1 MTGQREKDSAMP
13 NSIPIAEVATGF
25 RFLLTETFESVQG
38 AYLDKGTSLFET
50 LAQID
55 ARAASQPM
63 GSCATIA
70 AHVAHTTYYLRV
82 LEDRMFGRD
91 LSYVNW
97 DEIWE
102 TVGAVDEAEW
112 EALRAELRATYERIK
127 GHLDEAESWQG
138 INELSSMLGII
149 AHSAYHLGEI
159 RQMMC
164 HLEV

>member
-1 MTGQREKDSAMP
+1 MP
-13 NSIPIAEVATGF
+13 KQIDISEVVTGF

-50 LAQID
+50 LAEIS
-55 ARAASQPM
+55 AEGASQPM
-63 GSCATIA
+63 GNCATIA
-70 AHVAHTTYYLRV
+70 AHVAHTNYYLEV

-97 DEIWE
+97 NKIWE
-102 TVGAVDEAEW
+102 EVSSVDPDEW
-112 EALRAELRATYERIK
+112 SRMIADLRATYERIK
-127 GHLDEAESWQG
+127 SHLDSAEDWEG

-159 RQMMC
+159 RQMMR
-164 HLEV
+164 HLKS